1 MADEQRGQWQSR
13 FGFIMAAAGSAIG
26 LGNIVFFG
34 ANAYKYGAGAFYL
47 PYLIALFV
55 VGIPVM
61 IVELGVGSYT
71 RKAFPPSLHQ
81 LAGRA
86 GEFWGWFSLLSATV
100 ITMYYIT
107 ILSWCF
113 GMLLGAFGGLWQPET
128 ALPAFAEAGAALA
141 SPVTALPNPVGYFF
155 NMISSWKTV
164 GFVVLI
170 WAANLW
176 VISRGVQAIEVVN
189 KVFMPIMWGFILLL
203 IARGLTLPGGLDG
216 LYLLFTPNFE
226 VMQNPEVWKGAFSQI
241 FFTLSLGF
249 GIMTAYA
256 SYLPKESDQVTNP
269 LIISFMNCG
278 FEFLAGIAIFTML
291 FSFSMIPKASTLSMT
306 FFIIPE
312 GIARMPGGPA
322 VVMTFGVLFFLLL
335 LMAGVTSSVS
345 LVEGLVSSISDKFG
359 FTRRRFI
366 TVFAVIGCT
375 GSVAFA
381 LPQVVD
387 PGLASNGTLGLT
399 LLDLMDHW
407 AFSYGLMIG
416 GLVECVIVG
425 WVFGADKLR
434 AHINQHAQIQLPA
447 LFDPLIKYVIPGILL
462 LILGSSAWAELQG
475 IYGHDYTINGMPW
488 LPMACFAVWLLG
500 SCLVAA
506 LLTYSQDY
514 PEVQA

>member
-1 MADEQRGQWQSR
+1 MSVEERGQWQSR

-61 IVELGVGSYT
+61 IIELGLGSYT

-81 LAGRA
+81 LAGRF
-86 GEFWGWFSLLSATV
+86 GEFWGWFALLSATI

-107 ILSWCF
+107 ILAWCF
-113 GMLLGAFGGLWQPET
+113 GMLLGAFGDLWKPET
-128 ALPAFAEAGAALA
+128 TLPAF
-141 SPVTALPNPVGYFF
+141 SQIQSLPNPVGYFF
-155 NMISSWKTV
+155 NMISSWWTV
-164 GFVVLI
+164 IFVVCI
-170 WAANLW
+170 WGANLF
-176 VISRGVQAIEVVN
+176 VISRGVQSIEFVN
-189 KVFMPIMWGFILLL
+189 KIFMPIMWGFILLL
-203 IARGLTLPGGLDG
+203 IVRGITLPGGLDG

-226 VMQNPEVWKGAFSQI
+226 VMSNPEVWKGAFSQI

-256 SYLPKESDQVTNP
+256 SYLPKNSDQVTNP

-291 FSFSMIPKASTLSMT
+291 FSFSMVPKASTLSMT

-312 GIARMPGGPA
+312 GISKMPGGPW
-322 VVMTFGVLFFLLL
+322 VVTAFGVMFFLLL
-335 LMAGVTSSVS
+335 LMAGITSSVS
-345 LVEGLVSSISDKFG
+345 LVEGLASSIADKFG
-359 FTRRRFI
+359 FTRRRFVALFGI
-366 TVFAVIGCT
+366 LGCI

-387 PGLASNGTLGLT
+387 PGLASDGTLGLT

-416 GLVECVIVG
+416 GLAECIIVG

-434 AHINQHAQIQLPA
+434 ENINRYAQIRLPA
-447 LFDPLIKYVIPGILL
+447 FFDVLVKFVIPGILIF
-462 LILGSSAWAELQG
+462 ILGSSAWSEFSG
-475 IYGHDYTINGMPW
+475 VYGHNFTINGMPW
-488 LPMACFAVWLLG
+488 LPMACFLFWLLG
-500 SCLVAA
+500 SCAVAA
-506 LLTYSQDY
+506 FLTWSKNY
-514 PEVQA
+514 PTEEVQA